1 MARDI
6 FIEGTTFKPSRGL
19 KVQHLVAD
27 MDIGAA
33 LLVPVFGRYV
43 RLSYTQDWRT
53 QEFVGQKRYFQFGS
67 FNLSYA
73 W

>member
-1 MARDI
+1 MPPFVAR
-6 FIEGTTFKPSRGL
+6 
-19 KVQHLVAD
+19 AD
-27 MDIGAA
+27 ELPDVFPVFPLGGA
-33 LLVPVFGRYV
+33 LLLPVFGRYV

-53 QEFVGQKRYFQFGS
+53 QEFVGQKRYFHFGS